1 MLFLRKAFEPNSKK
15 QQQFRVGTDNSLWG
29 YQPQPNAARAMHLI
43 DLIEKELQIFRETGR
58 AIHLAHAARALDEA
72 LEDERHS
79 EDNGGQFQNELSIL
93 RTRPS
98 AERQR
103 QRSVIGTVRHMEC
116 TQMLKKLAYMV
127 PLVIALSVTC
137 GALAQTSPPKTD
149 DKAPVAGANSF
160 TEGQAKSRI
169 EGAGFT
175 QVTGLKKDDQG
186 VWRGSAMKDG
196 KQATVSVDFRGNVVS
211 P

>member
-1 MLFLRKAFEPNSKK
+1 MLK
-15 QQQFRVGTDNSLWG
+15 
-29 YQPQPNAARAMHLI
+29 
-43 DLIEKELQIFRETGR
+43 
-58 AIHLAHAARALDEA
+58 
-72 LEDERHS
+72 
-79 EDNGGQFQNELSIL
+79 
-93 RTRPS
+93 
-98 AERQR
+98 
-103 QRSVIGTVRHMEC
+103 
-116 TQMLKKLAYMV
+116 KKLAYLV
-127 PLVIALSVTC
+127 PLVIALGVTS
-137 GALAQTSPPKTD
+137 GALAQTSPPKSD

-175 QVTGLKKDDQG
+175 KVTGLKKDDQG

>member
-1 MLFLRKAFEPNSKK
+1 
-15 QQQFRVGTDNSLWG
+15 
-29 YQPQPNAARAMHLI
+29 
-43 DLIEKELQIFRETGR
+43 
-58 AIHLAHAARALDEA
+58 
-72 LEDERHS
+72 
-79 EDNGGQFQNELSIL
+79 
-93 RTRPS
+93 
-98 AERQR
+98 
-103 QRSVIGTVRHMEC
+103 
-116 TQMLKKLAYMV
+116 MLKKLAYMV
-127 PLVIALSVTC
+127 PLVIALGVTG

-160 TEGQAKSRI
+160 TEGQAQSRI

-196 KQATVSVDFRGNVVS
+196 KQTTVSIDFRGNIVS

>member
-1 MLFLRKAFEPNSKK
+1 MP
-15 QQQFRVGTDNSLWG
+15 
-29 YQPQPNAARAMHLI
+29 
-43 DLIEKELQIFRETGR
+43 
-58 AIHLAHAARALDEA
+58 
-72 LEDERHS
+72 
-79 EDNGGQFQNELSIL
+79 
-93 RTRPS
+93 
-98 AERQR
+98 
-103 QRSVIGTVRHMEC
+103 
-116 TQMLKKLAYMV
+116 LKKLAYMV
-127 PLVIALSVTC
+127 PIVVALGVTS

-160 TEGQAKSRI
+160 TEGQAQSRI

-196 KQATVSVDFRGNVVS
+196 KQTTVSVDFRGNVVS

>member
-1 MLFLRKAFEPNSKK
+1 
-15 QQQFRVGTDNSLWG
+15 
-29 YQPQPNAARAMHLI
+29 
-43 DLIEKELQIFRETGR
+43 
-58 AIHLAHAARALDEA
+58 
-72 LEDERHS
+72 
-79 EDNGGQFQNELSIL
+79 
-93 RTRPS
+93 
-98 AERQR
+98 
-103 QRSVIGTVRHMEC
+103 
-116 TQMLKKLAYMV
+116 MLKKLAYMV
-127 PLVIALSVTC
+127 PLVIALGVTG

-160 TEGQAKSRI
+160 TEGQAQSRI

-196 KQATVSVDFRGNVVS
+196 KQTTVSVDFRGNIVS